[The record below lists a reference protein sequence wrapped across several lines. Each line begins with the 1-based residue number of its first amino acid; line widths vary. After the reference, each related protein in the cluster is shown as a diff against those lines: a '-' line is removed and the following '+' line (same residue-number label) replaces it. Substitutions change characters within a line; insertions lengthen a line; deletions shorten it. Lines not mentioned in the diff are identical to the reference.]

1 MKNIICVLAVVVGM
15 GLGCLAI
22 NNQYVKECVVV
33 DVCDDVIT
41 IQTNEGH
48 YFEFF
53 GDGFVAG
60 DNVKVTFHDNETV
73 GITDDF
79 IIDCEICTDQ
89 SQKICANLPLV
100 IFCGCAIL

>member
-1 MKNIICVLAVVVGM
+1 MKDTLCVVAVLVGM
-15 GLGCLAI
+15 FLAFSVV
-22 NNQYVKECVVV
+22 NGKYVKKCVVV
-33 DVCDDVIT
+33 DVNNDVVT
-41 IQTNEGH
+41 VQTENGN

-60 DNVKVTFHDNETV
+60 DVVNVTFHDNETV

-89 SQKICANLPLV
+89 S
-100 IFCGCAIL
+100 